1 MKLGTKTVILITV
14 SWNWAQKTLQ
24 FHSYFSHGR
33 LPAQNVFALFAKKK
47 RDVQWGFYKL
57 AKKLFFEFQKM
68 WNRNFFFFS
77 ELWDF
82 SEKLREKKHKF
93 HFQIAKILNFLH
105 QKKII
110 FCKFTLVHRHL
121 LNSRETVSSFT
132 AVSLKLTWNSKNGQ
146 SFTETGC
153 QKYGVFGM
161 KSAKSTVSSSALSTF
176 FETTSGIFF

>member
-1 MKLGTKTVILITV
+1 MKLGTKNCHFYHGFIKLGTKNCSV
-14 SWNWAQKTLQ
+14 SL
-24 FHSYFSHGR
+24 
-33 LPAQNVFALFAKKK
+33 VFVARTSTCSKRVCTFCKKK
-47 RDVQWGFYKL
+47 TWCTMGFL
-57 AKKLFFEFQKM
+57 QTCKKTFFRVSKNVKPQL
-68 WNRNFFFFS
+68 FFFFS

-93 HFQIAKILNFLH
+93 HFQIAKILNFVH
-105 QKKII
+105 KKNV
-110 FCKFTLVHRHL
+110 FSNFTLVHRHL

-161 KSAKSTVSSSALSTF
+161 KSAKSTVS
-176 FETTSGIFF
+176 